1 VINWADQLELRA
13 RRLGNSAQSLACR
26 IRDQMDMELNQLA
39 VLAVIH
45 LPLVLS
51 RPVNPVKT
59 NE

>member
-1 VINWADQLELRA
+1 MDGFE
-13 RRLGNSAQSLACR
+13 GKGACR